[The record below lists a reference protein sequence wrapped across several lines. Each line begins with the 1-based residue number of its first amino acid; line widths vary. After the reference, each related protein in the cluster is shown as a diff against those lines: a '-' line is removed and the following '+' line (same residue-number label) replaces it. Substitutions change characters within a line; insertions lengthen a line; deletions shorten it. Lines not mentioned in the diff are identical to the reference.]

1 MNKITS
7 HCKVV
12 QIESALIG
20 SGSIQPLSFMPYP
33 SYFCRIPKLDDEEKT
48 DQCLLGVANS
58 LMGFFDEHLIMSSE
72 EQTTKYKVRDTN

>member
-1 MNKITS
+1 
-7 HCKVV
+7 
-12 QIESALIG
+12 
-20 SGSIQPLSFMPYP
+20 MPYP

-72 EQTTKYKVRDTN
+72 DQTTKYKVRDTN